1 MAISLARI
9 REIEEATR
17 GQVQNPLWHEYRKNR
32 LNASQFGRALMA
44 YASLRDYRSTK
55 QLDRIRQGMVNP
67 GNFTNPA
74 VEWGIK
80 HEATALAEYENHT
93 GNKVIGSGIWLF
105 PEGDLAASP
114 DGIVVDRNDP
124 SKYLGLVEIKCPYKC
139 ARERIRSGADWG
151 KLLRYVDNSNRL
163 ISTHAYYHQI
173 QGQLCAASLE
183 WCDFVVW
190 CPTALLIQRINLDPI
205 WRSRTLVSLHRIYQ
219 WDLLAQEDRLNRNLV
234 WPPVGVE
241 EVDLENLFSL
251 SKDVRSVFVYC
262 LAVHLGRWIYLMT
275 HSTENWEASC
285 QREYDKAKEKF
296 CYLCFLRHFLYLW
309 EVQHSSSAQSAVVAK
324 IRNSTWSIPLVA
336 KIRNSTWSIP
346 LVAFDEAKTQ
356 LLSLRYS
363 HTITHPACFC
373 CKV

>member
-1 MAISLARI
+1 MSISLVRI
-9 REIEEATR
+9 REIEEDTR

-32 LNASQFGRALMA
+32 LNASQFGRALTA

-55 QLDRIRQGMVNP
+55 KLDRIRQGMVNP

-80 HEATALAEYENHT
+80 HEATALVAYEKHT
-93 GNKVIGSGIWLF
+93 GNNVIPSGIWLF

-114 DGIVVDRNDP
+114 DGIVVDANDATR
-124 SKYLGLVEIKCPYKC
+124 YLGLVEIKCPYRC
-139 ARERIRSGADWG
+139 AGERIRSGADWR
-151 KLLRYVDNSNRL
+151 KYLRYLDASNRL
-163 ISTHAYYHQI
+163 ISTHDYYHQI
-173 QGQLCAASLE
+173 QGQLCATGLE

-190 CPTALLIQRINLDPI
+190 CPTALLIQRIDLDPI

-219 WDLLAQEDRLNRNLV
+219 WDILTQEDRLNRNLV

-241 EVDLENLFSL
+241 EVDLENLFRL
-251 SKDVRSVFVYC
+251 SKDVRSVFTYC

-285 QREYDKAKEKF
+285 QREYEKAKEKL
-296 CYLCFLRHFLYLW
+296 CYLCFFRYFLYLW
-309 EVQHSSSAQSAVVAK
+309 EVQHTSSAQSA
-324 IRNSTWSIPLVA
+324 LVA

-346 LVAFDEAKTQ
+346 IGGFG
-356 LLSLRYS
+356 RG
-363 HTITHPACFC
+363 
-373 CKV
+373 